1 MSEGSKNQGTP
12 EEGGAGSLIVGLV
25 GVVMLV
31 YAIYVLVTI

>member
-1 MSEGSKNQGTP
+1 MSEENKNQETP

-31 YAIYVLVTI
+31 YAIYVLVAI